1 MEREQQK
8 RIVEALIV
16 AAPVPVS
23 PAKIAAIVPYVK
35 PTLAKELAEELRGEY
50 DAAGHA
56 FEIWS
61 VAGGY
66 QIRTRSDFAPYVKQ
80 LQPERP
86 LRLSR
91 AALETL
97 SVVAYRQPVTRAEIE
112 DVRGVDAGPV
122 VRSLLDRGL
131 IRTAGHRE
139 VPGRPMLYSTAP
151 RFLEVFGLR
160 NLKDLP
166 TLRDLEEIRSDL
178 ELGSPGPAAEES
190 STLDEVAEGDSS
202 PQETANSL
210 QEVVEPVHELH

>member
-1 MEREQQK
+1 MDREQKK

-16 AAPVPVS
+16 AAPVPVT
-23 PAKIAAIVPYVK
+23 PAKLAAIVPYLK
-35 PTLAKELAEELRGEY
+35 PALARELAEELRADYET
-50 DAAGHA
+50 AGHA
-56 FEIWS
+56 FEIWT

-66 QIRTRSDFAPYVKQ
+66 QIRTRGDYAPYVKQ

-122 VRSLLDRGL
+122 VRNLLDRGL
-131 IRTAGHRE
+131 IRTAGHRD

-166 TLRDLEEIRSDL
+166 TLRDLEEIRGELD
-178 ELGSPGPAAEES
+178 LGSPGPAAEPPPTE
-190 STLDEVAEGDSS
+190 TTDLE
-202 PQETANSL
+202 ETAAVS
-210 QEVVEPVHELH
+210 ELH